1 MKLKARQVIMCFLGS
16 PSLNS
21 RRSAEVISPIS
32 VDIEFL
38 ISLFSFHTVTCLS
51 TGSSHTS
58 FPPPFFL
65 IPRSF
70 LTLFL
75 PHSILYSISISS
87 FFLPTTA
94 VSPFPDPSPN
104 LFPLIRSPSHFD
116 VLSSRPFTLPVPPL
130 PSLNLTSS
138 RPLVRFILQPPLYF

>member
-58 FPPPFFL
+58 FPHPFF
-65 IPRSF
+65 SF
-70 LTLFL
+70 PVPFLHSFSPILF
-75 PHSILYSISISS
+75 SILY
-87 FFLPTTA
+87 
-94 VSPFPDPSPN
+94 
-104 LFPLIRSPSHFD
+104 LFPLFFFPPQ
-116 VLSSRPFTLPVPPL
+116 PFLLFPTHPPIFFL
-130 PSLNLTSS
+130 
-138 RPLVRFILQPPLYF
+138 